1 MSGTRNII
9 KSIQADIIDPK
20 ANLYSILLKTNVLA
34 DRLKNEDLKRWAGS
48 EIEGYCQKLDVPDY
62 RIIQEVLFRRSN
74 IYNSQIAILGEP
86 QELSGSIYIYQ
97 GIITLEEMAKQQLI
111 PPIFSSEWL
120 KLNYPRHY
128 GITAR
133 TSPAQ
138 HMVVEACKP
147 ILRASILQIVGIVRS
162 RLQDFIL
169 EIDSLDWDVSAENIP
184 FDQVN
189 RIFNVTINHQVGVIS
204 NMLSIEGNGDN
215 YNIGQAGAVG
225 KYARSDGNTFIQ
237 SEQKQSLSEVAEEIQ
252 QLLKQL
258 EQIHPA
264 ATDEEKMTYV
274 SDETTPN
281 FKRRAVAAFLA
292 GSETA
297 IDEFILENKS
307 VKVVKS
313 AIKAW
318 LEPH

>member
-1 MSGTRNII
+1 MSDARNII
-9 KSIQADIIDPK
+9 NSIQADIIDPK
-20 ANLYSILLKTNVLA
+20 ADLHSLLLKTKDLA
-34 DRLKNEDLKRWAGS
+34 YRLKNEDLKRWAGS
-48 EIEGYCQKLDVPDY
+48 EIDGYDKKLDVPDY
-62 RIIQEVLFRRSN
+62 RMIQEVLFRRSN
-74 IYNSQIAILGEP
+74 ISNDRIAILGEP

-97 GIITLEEMAKQQLI
+97 GIITLEEMAKRQLI
-111 PPIFSSEWL
+111 PHIFSSEWL
-120 KLNYPRHY
+120 KLNHPRHH
-128 GITAR
+128 GIIAR
-133 TSPAQ
+133 TLPAQ

-162 RLQDFIL
+162 RLQNFIL
-169 EIDSLDWDVSAENIP
+169 EIDSLDWDVNTKNIP
-184 FDQVN
+184 FEQVN

-204 NMLSIEGNGDN
+204 NMSSIEGNGDN

-237 SEQKQSLSEVAEEIQ
+237 SEQKQSLAEVAEEIQ

-258 EQIHPA
+258 EQTHPA

-274 SDETTPN
+274 SDETTPS

-292 GSETA
+292 GGETA
-297 IDEFILENKS
+297 IDEFILKDKS
-307 VKVVKS
+307 VKVIKS
-313 AIKAW
+313 AIKGW